1 MDNGTHVAWKRVT
14 SVVAGAL
21 FITPIL
27 VSVMVSGC
35 AGLGSTLTGGAAVA
49 FSNAQRTEEKA
60 RGSQP
65 ESLDE
70 KNELLRKAMA
80 GYEGVV
86 LQDASGEFANRARYA
101 AAAISTELVVPGG
114 ANYDKALVLLEEVVA
129 TEPGGYLAGQA
140 RTLTSGI
147 RQSRQR
153 IRDSQ
158 ANFDNLPEKAS
169 TTRRLE
175 ALKSLEAVARSYE
188 SLRDYESAIAKL
200 TQVRELADEWSEAD
214 NDEFYK
220 RAAQAQFQV
229 GNIYFYGYFDYIQG
243 WPAYAAVKNSYPL
256 AFEADASETLR
267 KRAKRALDSI
277 KLDQDYIK
285 SKLNEKALGYMR
297 MGRHVNPNELFSIF
311 SEQVAQGY
319 LNIAQ
324 TWEREPLR
332 NNGAAI
338 DNYRQLVDL
347 LWSELFVAADGAFH
361 IGRLYQDAGRYV
373 LAIEAYDD
381 LFEKF
386 PQAFRRND
394 AVYNKAVCLETVREF
409 EASYKEYKAAAGFGE
424 EQSFFRA
431 AEQKVRQ
438 FETDEDGDGFKFYEE
453 QQAGTSDKDAT
464 DNPDTAEAAAEAAE
478 AAGE

>member
-1 MDNGTHVAWKRVT
+1 
-14 SVVAGAL
+14 
-21 FITPIL
+21 
-27 VSVMVSGC
+27 MVSGC

-60 RGSQP
+60 RGSAP
-65 ESLDE
+65 ETLEE
-70 KNELLRKAMA
+70 KKALLQKAMD
-80 GYEGVV
+80 GYEAVV
-86 LQDASGEFANRARYA
+86 LQEPAGEFANRARYFA
-101 AAAISTELVVPGG
+101 AVISTELVVPGG
-114 ANYDKALVLLEEVVA
+114 ANYEKALVLLDEVVA

-147 RQSRQR
+147 KQNRQT

-158 ANFDNLPEKAS
+158 ADFDNLPENAS
-169 TTRRLE
+169 TARRLQ

-188 SLRDYESAIAKL
+188 SLRDFESAIAKL
-200 TQVRELADEWSEAD
+200 TQVRDLADEWSEEE
-214 NDEFYK
+214 NDDFYK

-243 WPAYAAVKNSYPL
+243 WPAFAEVTNSYPL

-267 KRAKRALDSI
+267 KRAKRSLDAI
-277 KLDQDYIK
+277 KLDQDYVK
-285 SKLNEKALGYMR
+285 SKLNQKALDYIN

-311 SEQVAQGY
+311 SEQVAQAY

-347 LWSELFVAADGAFH
+347 LWSEMFVAADGAFH

-373 LAIEAYDD
+373 LAIEAYDE

-409 EASYKEYKAAAGFGE
+409 EDAYKEYKAAAGFGE

-438 FETDEDGDGFKFYEE
+438 FETDEDGDGFLFYEE

-464 DNPDTAEAAAEAAE
+464 DNPDAAKAAQ
-478 AAGE
+478 AAGS

>member
-1 MDNGTHVAWKRVT
+1 MDNSTHVAWKRVT

-49 FSNAQRTEEKA
+49 FSTAQRTEEKA
-60 RGSQP
+60 RGA
-65 ESLDE
+65 ETAAD
-70 KNELLRKAMA
+70 KKELLQKAMD
-80 GYEGVV
+80 GYAAVV
-86 LQDASGEFANRARYA
+86 TQDVAGEFANRARYFGA
-101 AAAISTELVVPGG
+101 IISTELVVAGG
-114 ANYDKALVLLEEVVA
+114 ANYDKALVLLDEVVA

-140 RTLTSGI
+140 ATLTSAI
-147 RQSRQR
+147 KQNRKT

-158 ANFDNLPEKAS
+158 GNFDNLPENATS
-169 TTRRLE
+169 TRRLE

-200 TQVRELADEWSEAD
+200 TQVRELADEWSGEE

-220 RAAQAQFQV
+220 RAAQAQFQI

-243 WPAYAAVKNSYPL
+243 WPAYAEVSNSYPL

-267 KRAKRALDSI
+267 KRAKRSLDSI

-285 SKLNEKALGYMR
+285 SKLNEKALAYMN

-311 SEQVAQGY
+311 SEQVAQHY
-319 LNIAQ
+319 LNSARM
-324 TWEREPLR
+324 WEKEPLR

-347 LWSELFVAADGAFH
+347 LWSEAFVAADGAYQ
-361 IGRLYQDAGRYV
+361 IGKLYQDAGRYV
-373 LAIEAYDD
+373 QAIEGYDE

-409 EASYKEYKAAAGFGE
+409 EAAYKEYKAAAGFGE
-424 EQSFFRA
+424 QQPFFRA

-438 FETDEDGDGFKFYEE
+438 YETDNDGDGFKFYEE
-453 QQAGTSDKDAT
+453 QQAGTSDQDKD
-464 DNPDTAEAAAEAAE
+464 DNPDATKAAQAL
-478 AAGE
+478 GS

>member
-1 MDNGTHVAWKRVT
+1 
-14 SVVAGAL
+14 
-21 FITPIL
+21 
-27 VSVMVSGC
+27 MVSGC

-49 FSNAQRTEEKA
+49 FSNAHRTEEKA
-60 RGSQP
+60 RGSSP
-65 ESLDE
+65 ETLEE
-70 KNELLRKAMA
+70 KKELLQKAMD
-80 GYEGVV
+80 GYAAVV
-86 LQDASGEFANRARYA
+86 TQDVAGEFANRARYFGA
-101 AAAISTELVVPGG
+101 VISTELVVPGG
-114 ANYDKALVLLEEVVA
+114 ANYDKALVLLDEVVA

-140 RTLTSGI
+140 RTLTSAI
-147 RQSRQR
+147 KQNRKTIQESQR
-153 IRDSQ
+153 V
-158 ANFDNLPEKAS
+158 FDNTPDEAS
-169 TTRRLE
+169 DTRRLT

-200 TQVRELADEWSEAD
+200 TQVRELADEWSGEE

-220 RAAQAQFQV
+220 RAAQAQFQI

-243 WPAYAAVKNSYPL
+243 WPAYAEVTNNYPL

-267 KRAKRALDSI
+267 KRAKRSLDSI

-285 SKLNEKALGYMR
+285 SKLNQKALDYIN

-347 LWSELFVAADGAFH
+347 LWSEMFVAADGAFH

-373 LAIEAYDD
+373 LAIAAYDE

-394 AVYNKAVCLETVREF
+394 AVYAKAVCLETVREF
-409 EASYKEYKAAAGFGE
+409 EDAYKEYKAAAGFGE
-424 EQSFFRA
+424 QQSFYRA

-438 FETDEDGDGFKFYEE
+438 YETDSDGDGFKFYEE
-453 QQAGTSDKDAT
+453 QEAGTSDQDAA
-464 DNPDTAEAAAEAAE
+464 DNPDATKAAQAV
-478 AAGE
+478 GS